1 MSLPS
6 ALSCGFDLGSAPG
19 LAGAGIGLSVGS
31 APIFTSNCGG
41 LVITVA
47 VGCCVALGGCCA
59 CAPQKASVLPTS
71 SVLSS
76 VFFILFVV

>member
-1 MSLPS
+1 MN
-6 ALSCGFDLGSAPG
+6 CGFAFGFTLSTALE
-19 LAGAGIGLSVGS
+19 LAGAGIGLAVGS

-47 VGCCVALGGCCA
+47 VGCVALGGCCA
-59 CAPQKASVLPTS
+59 CALQKTSVLPTS